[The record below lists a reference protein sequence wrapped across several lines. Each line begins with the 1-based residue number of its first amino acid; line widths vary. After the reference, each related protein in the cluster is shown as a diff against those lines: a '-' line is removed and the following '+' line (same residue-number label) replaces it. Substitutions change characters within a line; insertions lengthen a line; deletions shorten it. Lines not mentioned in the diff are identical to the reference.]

1 MKTNRGAAG
10 RLRTSAE
17 PGERA
22 SREKAVRETAG
33 REAARWRELLE
44 RLK

>member
-1 MKTNRGAAG
+1 METNRDTAG
-10 RLRTSAE
+10 RPRPSAG
-17 PGERA
+17 PDERA